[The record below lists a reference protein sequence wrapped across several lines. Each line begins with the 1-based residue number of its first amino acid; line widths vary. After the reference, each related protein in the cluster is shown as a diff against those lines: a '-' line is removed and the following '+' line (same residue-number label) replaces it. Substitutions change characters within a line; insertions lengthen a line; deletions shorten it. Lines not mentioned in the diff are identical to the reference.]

1 MKSKFNHTALSLFI
15 IVLLLPAFAVS
26 QTPFTGIKFRV
37 IDNPGN
43 ENPAGKLTIYE
54 KVCEFD
60 YEPVVPSGD
69 YWFGN
74 DDSQLNWDA
83 LPDSMY
89 ERLYCKEHVIDSAD
103 VYYSIQRMAWEL
115 IFRYK
120 IVRVNHLGVQDS
132 MTIVFPILVKSFV
145 TMLNFGQI
153 PFTPGYFELTKDIVY
168 SKESGTGRVSFSFP
182 ADFKWETMRFEDRK
196 IKMK

>member
-1 MKSKFNHTALSLFI
+1 MDKPLIILIAAMIIAALA
-15 IVLLLPAFAVS
+15 VPAAS
-26 QTPFTGIKFRV
+26 QTPFTNIKFRV

-60 YEPVVPSGD
+60 YEPKVPSGD
-69 YWFGN
+69 YWFGL
-74 DDSQLNWDA
+74 DTSQLNWDA

-89 ERLYCKEHVIDSAD
+89 KRLNCKEHVIDSQE
-103 VYYSIQRMAWEL
+103 VNYSVQHMAWEE

-120 IVRVNHLGVQDS
+120 IVRINYLGIADS

-145 TMLNFGQI
+145 TFLDLGQI
-153 PFTPGYFELTKDIVY
+153 SFTPGYFELTGIIKY
-168 SKESGTGRVSFSFP
+168 STNTESKKVSFSFP
-182 ADFKWETMRFEDRK
+182 TDHRWESMDYANRK
-196 IKMK
+196 IRIEE